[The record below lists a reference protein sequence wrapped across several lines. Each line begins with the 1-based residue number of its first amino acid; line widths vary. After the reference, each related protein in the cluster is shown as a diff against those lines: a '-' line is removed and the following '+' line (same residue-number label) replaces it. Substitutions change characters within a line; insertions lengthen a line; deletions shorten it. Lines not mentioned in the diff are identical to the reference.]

1 MLIVTIFFNI
11 FLHIHC
17 SETLYVREERHL
29 MHIITSVRSVR
40 LEPTVLASL
49 LDCVRGTVHR
59 VNARLIRPHIR

>member
-1 MLIVTIFFNI
+1 
-11 FLHIHC
+11 
-17 SETLYVREERHL
+17 

-59 VNARLIRPHIR
+59 VNARLIRPHIRLHMKEYVSDHSRILCSKSRAVADVS